1 MSEVEV
7 LNLIF
12 AYEPEKI
19 VLENINLQI
28 PERDLVAV
36 IGPNGGGKSTLFRLI
51 LGLLKP
57 LQGKV
62 LISGQ
67 HHQLRTDLVGYVPQ
81 NSKSNHHFPIKVGDV
96 VALGSDESRRWGW
109 GFSKEVKERSNQ
121 VLEEVGLS
129 DFKNRSWQALSGGE
143 RQRVLIARA
152 MMSKPRLLLLDE
164 PSANLDLQS
173 KTKLYDLLHR
183 VNENTTVLVSTH
195 DLGLVPHIA
204 KSVATVN
211 HFLHYHPRPEI
222 TDLALYVMCGS
233 DVDHHCPLPEMTTLA
248 AAS

>member
-62 LISGQ
+62 LIKGQ

-96 VALGSDESRRWGW
+96 VALGSDGSRRWSW
-109 GFSKEVKERSNQ
+109 GFSKEVEERSNQ
-121 VLEEVGLS
+121 ILEEVGLS
-129 DFKNRSWQALSGGE
+129 DFKNRS
-143 RQRVLIARA
+143 
-152 MMSKPRLLLLDE
+152 
-164 PSANLDLQS
+164 
-173 KTKLYDLLHR
+173 
-183 VNENTTVLVSTH
+183 
-195 DLGLVPHIA
+195 
-204 KSVATVN
+204 
-211 HFLHYHPRPEI
+211 
-222 TDLALYVMCGS
+222 
-233 DVDHHCPLPEMTTLA
+233 
-248 AAS
+248 

>member
-1 MSEVEV
+1 M
-7 LNLIF
+7 
-12 AYEPEKI
+12 
-19 VLENINLQI
+19 
-28 PERDLVAV
+28 
-36 IGPNGGGKSTLFRLI
+36 
-51 LGLLKP
+51 
-57 LQGKV
+57 
-62 LISGQ
+62 
-67 HHQLRTDLVGYVPQ
+67 RTDLVGYVLRIQIEPTF
-81 NSKSNHHFPIKVGDV
+81 SYKGGDV
-96 VALGSDESRRWGW
+96 VALGSEESGTWGW
-109 GFSKEVKERSNQ
+109 GFSKEVRERSEQ
-121 VLEEVGLS
+121 VLEDVDLS

-164 PSANLDLQS
+164 PSANLDLAS

-204 KSVATVN
+204 KSVVTVN
-211 HFLHYHPRPEI
+211 HFLHHYPKPRS
-222 TDLALYVMCGS
+222 DLALHVMCGS